1 MGLLMSEATPAD
13 LAMEVLKG
21 KFVEKDKVEKFLPLA
36 IPAAFGAY
44 GAYRGA
50 GGQFFDDD
58 GNWDP
63 GFKDTARY
71 EDPLTG
77 GMLMGED
84 GLTNP
89 YGIGEI
95 EDANWAQRAGGAA
108 LGATQAIN
116 PFTWVRGAGKGLQAL
131 GNTSRAS
138 RIARNAKRTQDA
150 ADAAADTTRSADM
163 VYRLTGGGVTRPDA
177 GSYSAIEGARQG
189 ARNAL
194 QGAGDYSRAG
204 VENAAIAA
212 GGKRPF
218 KVFPSMRR
226 EVKPYQYFDY
236 NTGKVAQNMGR
247 RADMSGLA
255 RLGHVVGRGAQ
266 MYGHGAGDVAAG
278 FLGTVGTNAMSGGNV
293 DVSMGDSG
301 GYAGGAG
308 TTGDA
313 TQGYSQG
320 RPQDLIW
327 DPTKAQSTG
336 ATWDNQFVNQAE
348 YGQRQQIRAS
358 ENMNIGE
365 QLLKDAKKD
374 MEKPPKGKKGG
385 MILIIGHG
393 GKPPKGG
400 KSDKDDKKDGPC

>member
-13 LAMEVLKG
+13 LAMGVLKG
-21 KFVEKDKVEKFLPLA
+21 NLVEKDKVEKFLPLA

-44 GAYRGA
+44 GAYTGA
-50 GGQFFDDD
+50 GGQFFDDE

-63 GFKDTARY
+63 GFEDTARY

-77 GMLMGED
+77 GM
-84 GLTNP
+84 
-89 YGIGEI
+89 IGSHEI
-95 EDANWAQRAGGAA
+95 EDANWAQRAGGAT

-131 GNTSRAS
+131 GSTSRAS
-138 RIARNAKRTQDA
+138 RIARNAKRAQDA
-150 ADAAADTTRSADM
+150 ADAAANTTRSADM
-163 VYRLTGGGVTRPDA
+163 VSRLTGGGVTRPDA

-266 MYGHGAGDVAAG
+266 MYGHGAGDIAAT
-278 FLGTVGTNAMSGGNV
+278 LVGPIGADAMSGGNV

-308 TTGDA
+308 TTGDV

-327 DPTKAQSTG
+327 DPTKAQNTG
-336 ATWDNQFVNQAE
+336 AAWDNQFVNQAE
-348 YGQRQQIRAS
+348 YGQPQQIRTS

-400 KSDKDDKKDGPC
+400 KSGKDDKKDGPC